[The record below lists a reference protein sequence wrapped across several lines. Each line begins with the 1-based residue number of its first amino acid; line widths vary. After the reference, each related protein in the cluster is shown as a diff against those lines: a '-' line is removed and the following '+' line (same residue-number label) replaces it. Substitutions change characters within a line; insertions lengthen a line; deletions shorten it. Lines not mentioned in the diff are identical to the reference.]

1 MSCHPVQR
9 HDETAGTDVYATEVH
24 GTRFTVQS
32 APYELNEHRIIRRF
46 GRDGGYSSGRNLGS
60 VVIRR

>member
-1 MSCHPVQR
+1 MSHHPVQR
-9 HDETAGTDVYATEVH
+9 HDETAGTDVYAAEIH
-24 GTRFTVQS
+24 GTRFAAQG
-32 APYELNEHRIIRRF
+32 APYELNEYRVIRRF